1 MLRQVKQSSVW
12 ILAAFMLSQ
21 SATAVAA
28 PVIDDTPTRVQTT
41 LKVDMTPVGTL
52 RPKAVGEISVSR
64 WTIDCAGMDREH
76 CDWRAIREY
85 IAPLGIPR
93 MRLQAGWARCEKDP
107 GKYDFAWLDQVVF
120 DAKKMGIDTWL
131 ELSYGNPSYPGGG
144 GRQLAAGIP
153 VSEEGLAAW
162 DRWVEAI
169 VRHYKGTIADFCIWN
184 EPDLRGA
191 NEIGPLTDFAIR
203 TAKIVKREIPDAR
216 IAAFALS
223 CAKVEFVEPFVRE
236 LKARNK
242 TGLFASI
249 AYHHY
254 SKNPDA
260 GYEDVEASRAVLA
273 KLAPTLRLMQG
284 EGGTWSE
291 WGAAGALKKM
301 HWTELSQ
308 AKYDLR
314 RSLGDLGHGDDT
326 GVFHICDLE
335 YRTSG
340 FHDGLVRYGLVK
352 TTGQAEGFRVLKVK
366 MAYYAIQNAVSVFN
380 DSLVCLDC
388 KTTSTISGLEAGV
401 IYDWRNLKTGLPV
414 TVFWDASEIPSDS
427 NDTKP
432 VEIRIQGAP
441 LENPVWVDAL
451 TGNAYAIPSGK
462 VRTNGAATVYSV
474 PAYDSPTFITDC
486 SLLTLDESWEVR
498 WLREHEAAK

>member
-144 GRQLAAGIP
+144 GRQLAAG
-153 VSEEGLAAW
+153 
-162 DRWVEAI
+162 
-169 VRHYKGTIADFCIWN
+169 
-184 EPDLRGA
+184 
-191 NEIGPLTDFAIR
+191 
-203 TAKIVKREIPDAR
+203 
-216 IAAFALS
+216 
-223 CAKVEFVEPFVRE
+223 
-236 LKARNK
+236 
-242 TGLFASI
+242 
-249 AYHHY
+249 
-254 SKNPDA
+254 
-260 GYEDVEASRAVLA
+260 
-273 KLAPTLRLMQG
+273 
-284 EGGTWSE
+284 
-291 WGAAGALKKM
+291 
-301 HWTELSQ
+301 
-308 AKYDLR
+308 
-314 RSLGDLGHGDDT
+314 
-326 GVFHICDLE
+326 
-335 YRTSG
+335 
-340 FHDGLVRYGLVK
+340 
-352 TTGQAEGFRVLKVK
+352 
-366 MAYYAIQNAVSVFN
+366 
-380 DSLVCLDC
+380 
-388 KTTSTISGLEAGV
+388 V